1 MKARVDGAIRFD
13 PTACH
18 PRIVDALEL
27 ALSVPNPAYVKAQ
40 RLGKSA
46 MRIPERLS
54 FLRFDARGWA
64 VVPRGAV
71 DLLRAEARKAGSD
84 VVFEDARVPGT
95 PAAFASHV
103 NLRDYQHEALACIR
117 RRLQGVVEVSTGG
130 GKTTIGVAAV
140 AALGTSALV
149 IVHTHDLL
157 DQWVETARRIL
168 GVEAG
173 VIAAGRVAIEPFTVA
188 TIQTLASLPESEL
201 DALGARFGFVVVDEC
216 HRSPAAMF
224 QRVLEHLP
232 ARDRIGLTAT
242 PERDDGL
249 TPLLAWT
256 FGPRIFSIGL
266 DELVAAGYLQRPRVR
281 IVHTAFG
288 FPYTGPADR
297 PAMLEALTSDE
308 ARNAIILDLAVN
320 EARQGHTV
328 LVLSERV
335 SHCRALA
342 EALQAQGIRS
352 ACLVGS
358 VKSAERATILG
369 AFRDGTIAV
378 VVASTLADEGLDVPR
393 LSRLVLAFPSRAKGR
408 LTQRIGRLMRPHA
421 SKRDA
426 VVYDLVDVLVAPL
439 LRQHRE
445 RRAAYG
451 PLVERVETVSVG
463 PLRTALTKD
472 PLALELR

>member
-1 MKARVDGAIRFD
+1 MIARVDGAIRFD

-18 PRIVDALEL
+18 PRIVDALERS
-27 ALSVPNPAYVKAQ
+27 LSLPNPDYVRAQ

-46 MRIPERLS
+46 ARIPERLS
-54 FLRFDARGWA
+54 FVRYDAHGR
-64 VVPRGAV
+64 VVLPRGAV
-71 DLLRAEARKAGSD
+71 HLLRAEALRAGEPLR
-84 VVFEDARVPGT
+84 FEDARVAGV
-95 PAAFASHV
+95 PADFASRV
-103 NLRDYQHEALACIR
+103 ALRDYQVEAIDRIR
-117 RRLQGVVEVSTGG
+117 RGLQGIVEVATGG
-130 GKTTIGVAAV
+130 GKTTIGVSSV
-140 AALGTSALV
+140 ASLARSALV

-157 DQWVETARRIL
+157 QQWVETARRIL
-168 GVEAG
+168 KVEPG
-173 VIAAGRVAIEPFTVA
+173 IIAAGQVAAAPFTVA
-188 TIQTLASLPESEL
+188 TVQTLAALPDAEIQ
-201 DALGARFGFVVVDEC
+201 ALGARFGVVIVDEC

-232 ARDRIGLTAT
+232 ARYRVGLTAT
-242 PERDDGL
+242 PDRDDGL
-249 TPLLAWT
+249 TPLLEWT
-256 FGPRIFSIGL
+256 FGPRIFGIGL
-266 DELVAAGYLQRPRVR
+266 DKLVAAGHLQRPRAR
-281 IVHTAFG
+281 IVHTSFAFR
-288 FPYTGPADR
+288 YTGPADR
-297 PAMLEALTSDE
+297 PAMLDALTADA
-308 ARNAIILDLAVN
+308 ARNATTVGIAVD

-335 SHCRALA
+335 AHCRALA
-342 EALQAQGIRS
+342 EAIEAQGVRS
-352 ACLVGS
+352 ACLVGH
-358 VKSAERATILG
+358 VKSAERTAILG
-369 AFRDGTIAV
+369 AFREGAIAV

-463 PLRTALTKD
+463 PLCRALPRD
-472 PLALELR
+472 PVALDAR